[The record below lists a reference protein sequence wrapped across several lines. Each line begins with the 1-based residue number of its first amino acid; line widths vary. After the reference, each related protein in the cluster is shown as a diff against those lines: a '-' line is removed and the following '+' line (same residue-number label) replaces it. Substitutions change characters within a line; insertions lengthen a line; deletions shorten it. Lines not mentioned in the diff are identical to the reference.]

1 MTVAPLREALGKVET
16 HLRELEHARVSA
28 YAALS
33 EQVGFMRST
42 GEELRDQTSSL
53 VHALRAPQARGRWGE
68 MQLRRVVELAGM
80 VEHCDFTEQATVT
93 SDHGTLRPDLVVR
106 LAGGKQVVVDAKVSL
121 AAYLDAAESRDPD
134 LIEARMDAHAR
145 HLREHV
151 KGLAAKEYWRS
162 FEPTPEFVVLFVPG
176 DAFLAPALER
186 DPQLLEDAMAA
197 KVLIATPTTLI
208 AMLRTIAYSWQQEAL
223 TANARSVFELG
234 RELYRRLGTLG
245 GHVDKV
251 GRSLSRSVEDY
262 NSMVG
267 SLERTVLTQA
277 RRMAELQVTDA
288 DLPRPDAA
296 GLGVPTAERPRA
308 ARRRQPAR
316 GGPAAALAA
325 VAAAGRVRPDHG
337 GPPAYRGRVT
347 MTTDSAAAGTGGTV
361 PTHDAAAALLTT
373 TTDAPAA
380 TSVVVTTPPPADSR
394 PARPGPRR
402 GRHRAGRRRAVRRC
416 WWPAASL
423 LDLSRDATL
432 GLGTGL
438 AFVLAALAAPAV
450 VRFRSLP
457 TAAVLPPLLFV
468 GAAAAIARLSG
479 QNRGSREVV
488 LDVATTLAL
497 SAPLLFGGAAAAL
510 VVVLVRVGRHLA
522 ARR

>member
-1 MTVAPLREALGKVET
+1 MEIILLLMGLALGVTVGWLVARSHGAAAEAEVRLLRERLAVSDSAADRREDVAVTVAPLREALGKVES

-42 GEELRDQTSSL
+42 GEDLRDQTSSL

-80 VEHCDFTEQATVT
+80 VEHCDFTEQATAT
-93 SDHGTLRPDLVVR
+93 GDHGTLRPDLVVR

-134 LIEARMDAHAR
+134 LIEARMYAHAR

-176 DAFLAPALER
+176 DSFLAPALER

-234 RELYRRLGTLG
+234 RELYRRLGKLG
-245 GHVDKV
+245 DHVDKV

-277 RRMAELQVTDA
+277 RRMADLQVTDA
-288 DLPRPDAA
+288 DLRAPTPLDSVPRPLNAPELLEA
-296 GLGVPTAERPRA
+296 VNRPEE
-308 ARRRQPAR
+308 
-316 GGPAAALAA
+316 
-325 VAAAGRVRPDHG
+325 
-337 GPPAYRGRVT
+337 
-347 MTTDSAAAGTGGTV
+347 
-361 PTHDAAAALLTT
+361 
-373 TTDAPAA
+373 
-380 TSVVVTTPPPADSR
+380 
-394 PARPGPRR
+394 ARP
-402 GRHRAGRRRAVRRC
+402 
-416 WWPAASL
+416 L
-423 LDLSRDATL
+423 
-432 GLGTGL
+432 
-438 AFVLAALAAPAV
+438 
-450 VRFRSLP
+450 RSLP
-457 TAAVLPPLLFV
+457 
-468 GAAAAIARLSG
+468 
-479 QNRGSREVV
+479 
-488 LDVATTLAL
+488 
-497 SAPLLFGGAAAAL
+497 
-510 VVVLVRVGRHLA
+510 
-522 ARR
+522 

>member
-1 MTVAPLREALGKVET
+1 MEIVLLLMGLVLGVTVGWLVARSRGAAAEAEVRLLRERLAVSDTAADRRDDVAVTVAPLREALGKVES
-16 HLRELEHARVSA
+16 HLRELENARVSA

-93 SDHGTLRPDLVVR
+93 TDHGVLRPDLVVR

-134 LIEARMDAHAR
+134 VVEARMYAHAR

-176 DAFLAPALER
+176 DSFLAPALER

-208 AMLRTIAYSWQQEAL
+208 AMLRTIAYSWQQDAL

-234 RELYRRLGTLG
+234 RELYRRLGKLG
-245 GHVDKV
+245 DHVDKV

-277 RRMAELQVTDA
+277 RRMADLQVTDA
-288 DLPRPDAA
+288 ELRA
-296 GLGVPTAERPRA
+296 PTP
-308 ARRRQPAR
+308 
-316 GGPAAALAA
+316 L
-325 VAAAGRVRPDHG
+325 
-337 GPPAYRGRVT
+337 
-347 MTTDSAAAGTGGTV
+347 DSV
-361 PTHDAAAALLTT
+361 
-373 TTDAPAA
+373 
-380 TSVVVTTPPPADSR
+380 SR
-394 PARPGPRR
+394 PLNA
-402 GRHRAGRRRAVRRC
+402 HE
-416 WWPAASL
+416 L
-423 LDLSRDATL
+423 LD
-432 GLGTGL
+432 
-438 AFVLAALAAPAV
+438 AV
-450 VRFRSLP
+450 NRPEEGRPLRSLP
-457 TAAVLPPLLFV
+457 
-468 GAAAAIARLSG
+468 
-479 QNRGSREVV
+479 
-488 LDVATTLAL
+488 
-497 SAPLLFGGAAAAL
+497 
-510 VVVLVRVGRHLA
+510 
-522 ARR
+522 